1 MTNVKD
7 SLIANGDVT
16 NSHSN
21 PGQMDIDNQNLM
33 DSQCPLQLE
42 AQPIYNAMDGGAI
55 LATIL
60 ANSVAT
66 NNQLG
71 ILQQGVQNVQE
82 QTTNLIAGL
91 QEVYRL
97 IEELKNNNNKSR
109 EPNDARKITT
119 MSQNPLNNAALPAGK
134 PGSMWT
140 DIAKA
145 KGKDYIWR
153 TEIIDGK
160 TEFSLDGT
168 RAKDCKNSLKT
179 AAAAQSNPVLPVK
192 ESQHP
197 RDRQIVMHG
206 DPEALKPDHSMIKTL
221 IHKINQHL
229 SDKGILEHICMD
241 NARPTPNNWSVFSK
255 LKANAKMLTHDKIK
269 PLILEAARK
278 IEKEIVDIQQVHPWP
293 RTKIHQISLD
303 EHIHERHST

>member
-1 MTNVKD
+1 
-7 SLIANGDVT
+7 
-16 NSHSN
+16 
-21 PGQMDIDNQNLM
+21 MDIDNQNLM

-119 MSQNPLNNAALPAGK
+119 MSQNPLNNV
-134 PGSMWT
+134 T
-140 DIAKA
+140 DSHNN
-145 KGKDYIWR
+145 
-153 TEIIDGK
+153 EI
-160 TEFSLDGT
+160 
-168 RAKDCKNSLKT
+168 N
-179 AAAAQSNPVLPVK
+179 
-192 ESQHP
+192 
-197 RDRQIVMHG
+197 
-206 DPEALKPDHSMIKTL
+206 L
-221 IHKINQHL
+221 IHLTEKLPGLMNGIHNPQTQTTSKSKKRKEFKNQTL
-229 SDKGILEHICMD
+229 VE
-241 NARPTPNNWSVFSK
+241 
-255 LKANAKMLTHDKIK
+255 
-269 PLILEAARK
+269 
-278 IEKEIVDIQQVHPWP
+278 Q
-293 RTKIHQISLD
+293 
-303 EHIHERHST
+303 